1 MWKYRLENPGG
12 FAALFVNLS
21 RRESV
26 AWRRVAVDAVIVVLF
41 VLTSS
46 WFMRW

>member
-12 FAALFVNLS
+12 FALSENLP
-21 RRESV
+21 RREPV